1 MTNPNRG
8 DIMTIDTTPRDED
21 LSEQIEHAIETV
33 LELGDPPHE
42 QDSETGAPFEPGVAP
57 ADGVPVVSDAEL
69 EQQALAHPGAD
80 GDPSTP
86 E

>member
-1 MTNPNRG
+1 MTN
-8 DIMTIDTTPRDED
+8 DTTTHDED
-21 LSEQIEHAIETV
+21 LSEQIEHAIEAV

-42 QDSETGAPFEPGVAP
+42 QDSETGAPFEPGAVP
-57 ADGVPVVSDAEL
+57 DDGVPVVSDAEL

>member
-1 MTNPNRG
+1 MTTNNTPHDPN
-8 DIMTIDTTPRDED
+8 
-21 LSEQIEHAIETV
+21 LSEQIEHAIESV
-33 LELGDPPHE
+33 LDLANPPHE
-42 QDSETGAPFEPGVAP
+42 QDSVTGEPFEPGLVP
-57 ADGVPVVSDAEL
+57 VDGVPAVSETEL

>member
-1 MTNPNRG
+1 MHTN
-8 DIMTIDTTPRDED
+8 TTPHDED
-21 LSEQIEHAIETV
+21 LSDSIEHAIESV
-33 LELGDPPHE
+33 LDLANPPHE
-42 QDSETGAPFEPGVAP
+42 QDSQTGEPFVPDAIP
-57 ADGVPVVSDAEL
+57 ADGIPVVSDTEL

>member
-1 MTNPNRG
+1 MT
-8 DIMTIDTTPRDED
+8 TDTNDRDED

-42 QDSETGAPFEPGVAP
+42 QDSETGAPFVPGATP
-57 ADGVPVVSDAEL
+57 DDGVPVVSDAEL